1 VALITVKLGQL
12 VPFMETWVV
21 PVKKSPVSVITV
33 AAGAQTVDTAVI
45 DGGKNTVM
53 VVVAVTVHPFELD
66 TVTV

>member
-1 VALITVKLGQL
+1 
-12 VPFMETWVV
+12 METWVV